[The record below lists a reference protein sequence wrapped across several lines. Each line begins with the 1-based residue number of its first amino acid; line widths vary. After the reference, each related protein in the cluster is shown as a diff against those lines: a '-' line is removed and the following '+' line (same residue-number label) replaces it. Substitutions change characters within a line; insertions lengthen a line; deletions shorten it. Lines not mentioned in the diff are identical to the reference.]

1 MMKTPLTEK
10 KDWERHL
17 KRVAKLDADRRRIL
31 ALAPNDAYH
40 EILEH
45 PEPTALIHSFA
56 EEDFFFLIHDIGP
69 ADSLE
74 LLAMASSRQW
84 EYILDVEIWHRDQID
99 LKAVTHWFNLLLKAA
114 PSRFVNWALRDKPD
128 LVEYYMNKTIDVC
141 IREHDQD
148 PSELEGDFFTFDDV
162 FYVRLVDPPEK
173 RESDPESLERQ
184 QAFLGDM
191 LHRLA
196 MTDHVLYQETLL
208 RTVNVI
214 PAESE
219 EEAYRFRNVRLA
231 EKGFLP
237 FDEAV
242 GVYQPINIRALKKQE
257 KQIPPERTPDH
268 FLPIPLNHL
277 AFLEKDNRFSRAL
290 SIISLDEIF
299 QQIQI
304 EFAGLCNQ
312 IASAD
317 QKPIHDREELR
328 DIVKKACG
336 YLEIG
341 LERLAGKKTT
351 LDDNKT
357 AAMIRSYPLIDI
369 FRLGYGV
376 VINLKQRAKQWQQQS
391 WFANN
396 RLALSF
402 WDELLVGVIGGLLV
416 DRPKFF
422 DNFQTEGLYREFASL
437 ADVKSTHKA
446 LKQAM
451 AFDDMLSCMSID
463 TTDFPEGHFITYKNL
478 MLTLWAR
485 HELGLP
491 VNPAPIQIEDFKSFF
506 RSLWQTRNK
515 LPKIKESAKS
525 DFLIFLSAVSAFTE
539 AEISNNLGRAL
550 EQLFSEI
557 ESEYGEVA
565 AEDLDPRFVQLF
577 MLSA

>member
-1 MMKTPLTEK
+1 MTTWITEK

-17 KRVAKLDADRRRIL
+17 KRVEKLDADRRRIMSL
-31 ALAPNDAYH
+31 PSEQAYR
-40 EILEH
+40 EILDH

-69 ADSLE
+69 TDSLE

-84 EYILDVEIWHRDQID
+84 EYILDVEIWQWDRID
-99 LKAVTHWFNLLLKAA
+99 LKAATHWLNLLLKAA

-128 LVEYYMNKTIDVC
+128 LIEYYMNKTIEVC

-148 PSELEGDFFTFDDV
+148 PSELGGDFFTYDDI
-162 FYVRLVDPPEK
+162 FYVRMVDSPEK
-173 RESDPESLERQ
+173 RESEPEALEQ
-184 QAFLGDM
+184 QQSFLGDM
-191 LHRLA
+191 LYRMA
-196 MTDHVLYQETLL
+196 MTDHVRYQETLL
-208 RTVNVI
+208 RSVNVL

-242 GVYQPINIRALKKQE
+242 GVYQPTSIRAIKTQE
-257 KQIPPERTPDH
+257 KEIPRERTPAH

-277 AFLEKDNRFSRAL
+277 AFLEKDNRFTRAL
-290 SIISLDEIF
+290 SIISLDETL

-317 QKPIHDREELR
+317 QKPIHDRDELR

-341 LERLAGKKTT
+341 IERLAGKKKG
-351 LDDNKT
+351 LNDNKT
-357 AAMIRSYPLIDI
+357 AALIRSYPLIDI
-369 FRLGYGV
+369 FRLGYGLV
-376 VINLKQRAKQWQQQS
+376 LKLRQRAKQWQQQS
-391 WFANN
+391 WFASN

-402 WDELLVGVIGGLLV
+402 WDEFLVGVIGGLLV

-422 DNFQTEGLYREFASL
+422 DNFQTNGLYREFLSL
-437 ADVKSTHKA
+437 SDVKTTHNA

-451 AFDDMLSCMSID
+451 AFDDMLSCMEID
-463 TTDFPEGHFITYKNL
+463 TNGLPEGYFITYKNL
-478 MLTLWAR
+478 LLTLWAR
-485 HELGLP
+485 HELGLQLH
-491 VNPAPIQIEDFKSFF
+491 VEPIATETFKPFY
-506 RSLWQTRNK
+506 RSLWQPRSK
-515 LPKIKESAKS
+515 PPQIKESAKS
-525 DFLIFLSAVSAFTE
+525 DFLGWLSEMSAFSHE
-539 AEISNNLGRAL
+539 EISNNLGDAL

-557 ESEYGEVA
+557 ASEYGEVLI
-565 AEDLDPRFVQLF
+565 ESLDPRFVHLF
-577 MLSA
+577 MLSK